1 MWSKAGSE
9 RDRRREGD
17 IACYSCRR
25 RKVKCDRQRPQC
37 LVCLETSQDCC
48 YPERSLKPGPKL
60 GSSKRPR
67 KRTLQQSD
75 NDGSET
81 SPKSNAPRESLETSS
96 KTPGIPP
103 ALKTTLDAGAGTLGE
118 KGVSS
123 MKTASDPRSNIHD
136 LSFILHPA
144 HEAASPENKEPT
156 PPETTSRELHCMKF
170 EDACAALGVTVTSM
184 ATIVNIYFNNMVAIS
199 LFQEPKFAQQVHDEV
214 PTTHISALFAAIAA
228 YAARLCPEEVM
239 EQCVTLP
246 DENISPAEYFLA
258 LAFSLTDT
266 ALAECGDKPPSL
278 RIIQA
283 LTIATH
289 LQLTK
294 GVRGRAWRSLGT
306 CIRLA
311 YELNLHL
318 VDATPDGFDNLEVQQ
333 WTSKEEMRRLWWA
346 IWEMD
351 VFASTIRR
359 TPPAID
365 WSQIET
371 LLPVS
376 DEHWFNGQPQASCF
390 MERDPIRRWK
400 ALQESGNHSPKAWF
414 LVVNSFMKQAQA
426 ISSPRSIPP
435 RAPPY
440 HQTDVEKDSG
450 SRVAASPDIVADIA
464 TQKLG
469 TLANCLQCFTSVLP
483 ETLRYRNQYLS
494 FEARAPGQLTSTRQ
508 QHCAVYNIYV
518 MVQLAKL
525 MIHRYDV
532 FRCLDSVA
540 KPHHEYGNAE
550 AEKSNSTLDQGAS
563 EADNLALAQYFE
575 AADNILSIVTRS
587 CDDHVRF
594 INPFLSS
601 TIWLAAA
608 VQVFR
613 QEFDQGETQRA
624 FLRSKFEVLYMVYTK
639 CVSWWKTHTAM
650 EQNLEFLATQLERYR
665 GAKDS
670 CNSPLDRLSGASG
683 AAQSKQVPPH
693 RNHSPQSDTPTP
705 LTSIRKLTGFGNCK
719 GLSGGVMLGSD
730 ISSVHNTVPV
740 DMLAAHPS
748 PIGMANSG
756 LGAYCTESDVSASD
770 GISPALPFTQGPFS
784 MNDLWALDGVPPQYS
799 DTTEFRRDNH
809 SHAQGDPSAEY
820 LDSLLSTRPNQEASF
835 ARFLAG
841 DLNFGN
847 DLSLE
852 LSTNIHGLLSG
863 HSMY

>member
-9 RDRRREGD
+9 RERRREGD

-25 RKVKCDRQRPQC
+25 DRQRPQC

-48 YPERSLKPGPKL
+48 YPERPLKPGPKL
-60 GSSKRPR
+60 GSLKRPR

-75 NDGSET
+75 NNGSKT
-81 SPKSNAPRESLETSS
+81 SSESNDPRESVETSS
-96 KTPGIPP
+96 KAPEIPP
-103 ALKTTLDAGAGTLGE
+103 ALETTLNTSKGYAEAGALSGD
-118 KGVSS
+118 GVNS
-123 MKTASDPRSNIHD
+123 MEAASDPRANIHD

-144 HEAASPENKEPT
+144 HEAASPESKEAT
-156 PPETTSRELHCMKF
+156 PPETTCRELHFTKF
-170 EDACAALGVTVTSM
+170 EQACVALGVAGTSL
-184 ATIVNIYFNNMVAIS
+184 ATIVNIYFDNMVAIS
-199 LFQEPKFAQQVHDEV
+199 LFQEPRFAQQVHDGV
-214 PTTHISALFAAIAA
+214 PTAHISALLAAIAA
-228 YAARLCPEEVM
+228 YAARLCPEEVK
-239 EQCVTLP
+239 EQCATWP
-246 DENISPAEYFLA
+246 DEHVSLAEYFLA

-266 ALAECGDKPPSL
+266 ALAECGDEPPSL

-289 LQLTK
+289 LQLTQ
-294 GVRGRAWRSLGT
+294 GVRGKAWRSLGT

-318 VDATPDGFDNLEVQQ
+318 VDASPDGFDHLEVQQ
-333 WTSKEEMRRLWWA
+333 WSWKEEKRRLWWA

-376 DEHWFNGQPQASCF
+376 DEHWFNDQPRASCF
-390 MERDPIRRWK
+390 MERDPICRWK
-400 ALQESGNHSPKAWF
+400 ALQECGNHSPKAWF
-414 LVVNSFMKQAQA
+414 LVVNSFMKQAQV

-435 RAPPY
+435 RAPCR
-440 HQTDVEKDSG
+440 QTDAGKDSCPK
-450 SRVAASPDIVADIA
+450 VAASPEIVPDIA

-469 TLANCLQCFTSVLP
+469 TLANCLRCFMSVLP
-483 ETLRYRNQYLS
+483 ERLRYRNQYLN
-494 FEARAPGQLTSTRQ
+494 FEARAPGKLTSTRQ
-508 QHCAVYNIYV
+508 HHCAVYNIYV

-532 FRCLDSVA
+532 FRCLGSLV
-540 KPHHEYGNAE
+540 KSQHGRGN
-550 AEKSNSTLDQGAS
+550 EKSNSTLHQAAS
-563 EADNLALAQYFE
+563 ETDNLALAQYFE

-587 CDDHVRF
+587 CDDHFRF

-624 FLRSKFEVLYMVYTK
+624 FMRSKFEVLYMVYTQ

-665 GAKDS
+665 EAKDS
-670 CNSPLDRLSGASG
+670 CNSRLGRLSETSF
-683 AAQSKQVPPH
+683 AAQSEQAPPH
-693 RNHSPQSDTPTP
+693 GKHSPQGETPNP
-705 LTSIRKLTGFGNCK
+705 LVTIRKLTRFVNCK
-719 GLSGGVMLGSD
+719 GPFGGVILGSD
-730 ISSVHNTVPV
+730 IPSVHNTIPP
-740 DMLAAHPS
+740 DSLAAHPS
-748 PIGMANSG
+748 PISIVNSG
-756 LGAYCTESDVSASD
+756 LGAHCSGSGLPPSDAT
-770 GISPALPFTQGPFS
+770 SPTLAFTQGSSS
-784 MNDLWALDGVPPQYS
+784 MNELWAVDGVQLRYS
-799 DTTEFRRDNH
+799 DVTESRQRNH
-809 SHAQGDPSAEY
+809 SYSQGDPSADY
-820 LDSLLSTRPNQEASF
+820 LDSLLSTIPNPESSF

-841 DLNFGN
+841 DLDFGN
-847 DLSLE
+847 DMSLD